1 MVNNHEF
8 IIHKANHKKGRRH
21 NYDVYKENHPTNPKQ
36 VVNVVDLVYLGIEK
50 DFPEQLL
57 STPNR
62 KQRNR
67 SYPMTVKITTKI
79 IPKRG

>member
-1 MVNNHEF
+1 MVNKHEL

-21 NYDVYKENHPTNPKQ
+21 NYDVYKENHPTNIKQ